1 MKHVKSKYDEFSAE
15 DFALDDRFQKWVL
28 TPDDE
33 TEQFWNDLLVRFPQK
48 QGEIEEAKELVQLSG
63 LTSDPEANTAYLATW
78 NKLKQNALA
87 SENNVRETRFTPSRY
102 AMIAATLAGL
112 LVVSYWLL
120 TRGQK
125 AELQTFQS
133 KFGELKQ
140 VALSDGTKVTLNS
153 NSELRYLNDFKS
165 DRKVFLQGEAFFEVS
180 RLSNNQKFIVS
191 TADAVDVEVTGTEF
205 NVNTTR
211 SNIEV
216 FLQSGKVSVNATSG
230 NVDLQPGEKATFNKE
245 SKVLNKAKGTS
256 KEIEHLLGWK
266 NKLFVYN
273 DDLLTTIAED
283 VHDHYGLEVVI
294 TDSTLASRRFTGRI
308 PSQPIDVMLKV
319 LSETLELNI
328 QKKPGQIIIE
338 PLSD

>member
-33 TEQFWNDLLVRFPQK
+33 TEQFWNDLLIRFPQK
-48 QGEIEEAKELVQLSG
+48 QIEIEEARELVQLSG
-63 LTSDPEANTAYLATW
+63 ITSDPETNAAYLATW
-78 NKLKQNALA
+78 NKIKQNALA
-87 SENNVRETRFTPSRY
+87 SENNARETRFTPARY

-133 KFGELKQ
+133 KFGEIKH

-205 NVNTTR
+205 NVNTRR

-216 FLQSGKVSVNATSG
+216 FLQSGKVSVKATSG
-230 NVDLQPGEKATFNKE
+230 NVELQPGEKATFNKE
-245 SKVLNKAKGTS
+245 SKVLGKTKGTA

-266 NKLFVYN
+266 NEVFVYN

-319 LSETLELNI
+319 LSETLEINI